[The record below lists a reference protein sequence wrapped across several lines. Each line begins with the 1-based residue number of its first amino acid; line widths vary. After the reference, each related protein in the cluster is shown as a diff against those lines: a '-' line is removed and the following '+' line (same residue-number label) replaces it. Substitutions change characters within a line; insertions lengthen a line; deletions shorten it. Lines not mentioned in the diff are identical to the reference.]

1 MNLKK
6 RMDSFWTFEMMT
18 LCLLHIE
25 NKKMWIQKNVL
36 VISKLKLKIG
46 HHKMN
51 NLLVRC
57 IEFFLI
63 YIFFIFK
70 NLAHCDFHHLLQL
83 IFHFTLKYLNISLNF
98 LTNHMFKDTYKV
110 V

>member
-1 MNLKK
+1 
-6 RMDSFWTFEMMT
+6 MDSLWTFEMMT

-25 NKKMWIQKNVL
+25 NYKCGFKKYVL

-57 IEFFLI
+57 IEFFPI
-63 YIFFIFK
+63 
-70 NLAHCDFHHLLQL
+70 
-83 IFHFTLKYLNISLNF
+83 
-98 LTNHMFKDTYKV
+98 
-110 V
+110 